1 MALNSSKN
9 IDHGNYIPSP
19 IVHGVK
25 VADGEHIRKVFVL
38 SSADVAAGAGVAEQE
53 ALVGAVVGS
62 TGSPN
67 VKSATEPT
75 TESATEPTTES
86 VAEPT
91 TESVAEPVEVT
102 DSSTVNQID
111 SETAPLVTEPT
122 SDLVAEIVEVTCSE
136 IQQVHQPV
144 TSTGS
149 VTGLP
154 SIPSNIEVGTDASLD
169 LTVIV
174 LPGVSARIP
183 LTIDLTGAHS
193 EVRLSG
199 IYLCSGHDDVTFD
212 ITMHHRTGDC
222 RSQQTFNGLASGEAK
237 CGFFGKIVIAP
248 DAQRTEAFQEN
259 HNILLS
265 DSARVNTKPRLEIYA
280 DDVKCSHGATVGKL
294 NEDEQFY
301 MRSRGIPEEEAKVL
315 QMISFVAPVL
325 ETIPEE
331 ATEGDLSR
339 SAVAGLVESA
349 IRSFA

>member
-9 IDHGNYIPSP
+9 IDHGNYIPTP
-19 IVHGVK
+19 IVPGMK

-38 SSADVAAGAGVAEQE
+38 SSVDAA
-53 ALVGAVVGS
+53 VGA
-62 TGSPN
+62 
-67 VKSATEPT
+67 
-75 TESATEPTTES
+75 
-86 VAEPT
+86 
-91 TESVAEPVEVT
+91 
-102 DSSTVNQID
+102 D
-111 SETAPLVTEPT
+111 
-122 SDLVAEIVEVTCSE
+122 
-136 IQQVHQPV
+136 
-144 TSTGS
+144 
-149 VTGLP
+149 
-154 SIPSNIEVGTDASLD
+154 IPSNIEVGADATLD

-174 LPGVSARIP
+174 LPGISARIP

-222 RSQQTFNGLASGEAK
+222 RSQQTFNVLAAGEAK

-248 DAQRTEAFQEN
+248 DAQRTEAFQES

-265 DSARVNTKPRLEIYA
+265 DTARVNTKPRLEIYS

-331 ATEGDLSR
+331 AADGELSR
-339 SAVAGLVESA
+339 SAVAELVENA
-349 IRSFA
+349 IRSFAWKKTPQ

>member
-1 MALNSSKN
+1 MNSSKN

-19 IVHGVK
+19 IVPGMK
-25 VADGEHIRKVFVL
+25 VADGEHIRKVYVL
-38 SSADVAAGAGVAEQE
+38 GSAD
-53 ALVGAVVGS
+53 AVVGADIAES
-62 TGSPN
+62 SALRAPSRHSQSGCHPFIWPRAAID
-67 VKSATEPT
+67 SATSAPT
-75 TESATEPTTES
+75 ADP
-86 VAEPT
+86 
-91 TESVAEPVEVT
+91 
-102 DSSTVNQID
+102 DSI
-111 SETAPLVTEPT
+111 
-122 SDLVAEIVEVTCSE
+122 
-136 IQQVHQPV
+136 
-144 TSTGS
+144 
-149 VTGLP
+149 VTGQVA
-154 SIPSNIEVGTDASLD
+154 SSEATDVPSNIEVGADATLD

-174 LPGVSARIP
+174 LPGVSVRIP

-222 RSQQTFNGLASGEAK
+222 RSQQTFNGLATGEAK

-265 DSARVNTKPRLEIYA
+265 DTARVNTKPRLEIYA

-301 MRSRGIPEEEAKVL
+301 MRSRGIPEDEAKIL

-325 ETIPEE
+325 VTIPEE
-331 ATEGDLSR
+331 AADGTLNRSSVTE
-339 SAVAGLVESA
+339 LVENA
-349 IRSFA
+349 IRGM

>member
-19 IVHGVK
+19 ILPGMK

-38 SSADVAAGAGVAEQE
+38 PADDVAAGAEVAESS
-53 ALVGAVVGS
+53 ALRAPSRHPQSGCHPFIWPRAAIDSATSAPTADSNNIVTEHGASTETPVGS
-62 TGSPN
+62 TGSP
-67 VKSATEPT
+67 T
-75 TESATEPTTES
+75 TK
-86 VAEPT
+86 
-91 TESVAEPVEVT
+91 
-102 DSSTVNQID
+102 
-111 SETAPLVTEPT
+111 VTE
-122 SDLVAEIVEVTCSE
+122 
-136 IQQVHQPV
+136 
-144 TSTGS
+144 
-149 VTGLP
+149 
-154 SIPSNIEVGTDASLD
+154 IPSNIEVGADAALD

-199 IYLCSGHDDVTFD
+199 IYLCSGHDEVTFD

-222 RSQQTFNGLASGEAK
+222 RSRQTFNGLATGEAK

-248 DAQRTEAFQEN
+248 EAQRTEAFQEN

-265 DSARVNTKPRLEIYA
+265 DSARINTKPRLEIYA

-325 ETIPEE
+325 ENIPEDSTDGTP
-331 ATEGDLSR
+331 ART
-339 SAVAGLVESA
+339 AVAELVENA
-349 IRSFA
+349 IRGL

>member
-9 IDHGNYIPSP
+9 IDHGNYIPTP
-19 IVHGVK
+19 IVPGMK

-38 SSADVAAGAGVAEQE
+38 AASGAEVAER
-53 ALVGAVVGS
+53 
-62 TGSPN
+62 
-67 VKSATEPT
+67 
-75 TESATEPTTES
+75 
-86 VAEPT
+86 
-91 TESVAEPVEVT
+91 VEVT
-102 DSSTVNQID
+102 
-111 SETAPLVTEPT
+111 
-122 SDLVAEIVEVTCSE
+122 
-136 IQQVHQPV
+136 
-144 TSTGS
+144 G
-149 VTGLP
+149 
-154 SIPSNIEVGTDASLD
+154 IPSNIEVGADAALD
-169 LTVIV
+169 LTMIV

-193 EVRLSG
+193 EVCLSG
-199 IYLCSGHDDVTFD
+199 IYLCSGHDEVTFD

-222 RSQQTFNGLASGEAK
+222 RSRQTFNGLATGEAK

-248 DAQRTEAFQEN
+248 EAQRTEAFQEN

-325 ETIPEE
+325 ENIPEE
-331 ATEGDLSR
+331 STDGTPGRA
-339 SAVAGLVESA
+339 AVAELVENA
-349 IRSFA
+349 IRGL

>member
-1 MALNSSKN
+1 MNSSKN

-19 IVHGVK
+19 ILPGMK
-25 VADGEHIRKVFVL
+25 VADGDHIRKVFVL
-38 SSADVAAGAGVAEQE
+38 SADDVVAGAEVAESS
-53 ALVGAVVGS
+53 ALRAPSRHPQSGCDPFIWPRAAIDSATSAPTADSNNIVTEHGASAETPVGS
-62 TGSPN
+62 TGSP
-67 VKSATEPT
+67 T
-75 TESATEPTTES
+75 TK
-86 VAEPT
+86 
-91 TESVAEPVEVT
+91 
-102 DSSTVNQID
+102 
-111 SETAPLVTEPT
+111 VTE
-122 SDLVAEIVEVTCSE
+122 
-136 IQQVHQPV
+136 
-144 TSTGS
+144 
-149 VTGLP
+149 
-154 SIPSNIEVGTDASLD
+154 IPSNIEVGADAALD

-199 IYLCSGHDDVTFD
+199 IYLCSGHDEVTFD

-222 RSQQTFNGLASGEAK
+222 RSRQTFNGLATGEAK

-248 DAQRTEAFQEN
+248 EAQRTEAFQEN

-265 DSARVNTKPRLEIYA
+265 DSARINTKPRLEIYA

-325 ETIPEE
+325 ENIPEDSTDGTP
-331 ATEGDLSR
+331 ART
-339 SAVAGLVESA
+339 AVAELVENA
-349 IRSFA
+349 IRGL

>member
-1 MALNSSKN
+1 M
-9 IDHGNYIPSP
+9 
-19 IVHGVK
+19 K

-38 SSADVAAGAGVAEQE
+38 SADDVAAGAEVAESS
-53 ALVGAVVGS
+53 ALRAPSRHPQSGCHPFIWPRAAIDSATSAPTADSNNIVTEHGASAETPVGS
-62 TGSPN
+62 TGSP
-67 VKSATEPT
+67 T
-75 TESATEPTTES
+75 TK
-86 VAEPT
+86 
-91 TESVAEPVEVT
+91 
-102 DSSTVNQID
+102 
-111 SETAPLVTEPT
+111 VTE
-122 SDLVAEIVEVTCSE
+122 
-136 IQQVHQPV
+136 
-144 TSTGS
+144 
-149 VTGLP
+149 
-154 SIPSNIEVGTDASLD
+154 IPSNIEVGADAALD

-199 IYLCSGHDDVTFD
+199 IYLCSGHDEVTFD

-222 RSQQTFNGLASGEAK
+222 RSRQTFNGLATGEAK

-248 DAQRTEAFQEN
+248 EAQRTEAFQEN

-265 DSARVNTKPRLEIYA
+265 DSARINTKPRLEIYA

-325 ETIPEE
+325 ENIPEDSTDGTP
-331 ATEGDLSR
+331 ART
-339 SAVAGLVESA
+339 AVAELVENA
-349 IRSFA
+349 IRGL

>member
-19 IVHGVK
+19 ILPGMK

-38 SSADVAAGAGVAEQE
+38 SADDVAAGAEVAESS
-53 ALVGAVVGS
+53 ALRAPSRHPQSGCHPFIWPRAAIDSATSAPTADSNNIVTEHGASAETPVGS
-62 TGSPN
+62 TGSP
-67 VKSATEPT
+67 T
-75 TESATEPTTES
+75 TK
-86 VAEPT
+86 
-91 TESVAEPVEVT
+91 
-102 DSSTVNQID
+102 
-111 SETAPLVTEPT
+111 VTE
-122 SDLVAEIVEVTCSE
+122 
-136 IQQVHQPV
+136 
-144 TSTGS
+144 
-149 VTGLP
+149 
-154 SIPSNIEVGTDASLD
+154 IPSNIEVGADAALD

-199 IYLCSGHDDVTFD
+199 IYLCSGHDEVTFD

-222 RSQQTFNGLASGEAK
+222 RSRQTFNGLATGEAK

-265 DSARVNTKPRLEIYA
+265 DSARINTKPRLEIYA

-325 ETIPEE
+325 ENIPEDSTDGTP
-331 ATEGDLSR
+331 AKT
-339 SAVAGLVESA
+339 AVAELVENA
-349 IRSFA
+349 IRGL

>member
-19 IVHGVK
+19 IVPGMK

-38 SSADVAAGAGVAEQE
+38 SSADVAIGARQGSP
-53 ALVGAVVGS
+53 VGTMVGS
-62 TGSPN
+62 TGSP
-67 VKSATEPT
+67 T
-75 TESATEPTTES
+75 
-86 VAEPT
+86 AEVLDSSMAGEFDSKGTPM
-91 TESVAEPVEVT
+91 VAEPVEAT
-102 DSSTVNQID
+102 DV
-111 SETAPLVTEPT
+111 
-122 SDLVAEIVEVTCSE
+122 
-136 IQQVHQPV
+136 
-144 TSTGS
+144 
-149 VTGLP
+149 
-154 SIPSNIEVGTDASLD
+154 PSNIEVGADATLD

-183 LTIDLTGAHS
+183 LTIDLTGSHS

-199 IYLCSGHDDVTFD
+199 IYLCSGHDEVTFD

-222 RSQQTFNGLASGEAK
+222 RSQQTFNGLATGESK

-248 DAQRTEAFQEN
+248 EAQRTEAFQEN

-301 MRSRGIPEEEAKVL
+301 MRSRGIPEDEAKVL

-325 ETIPEE
+325 ESIPEE
-331 ATEGDLSR
+331 ATDGDLSR
-339 SAVAGLVESA
+339 SAIAGLVENA

>member
-1 MALNSSKN
+1 MNSSKN

-19 IVHGVK
+19 ILPGMK

-38 SSADVAAGAGVAEQE
+38 SADDVAAGAEVAESS
-53 ALVGAVVGS
+53 ALRAPSRHPQSGCHPFIWPRAAIDSATSAPTADSNNIVTEHGASAETPVGS
-62 TGSPN
+62 TGSPTAKTN
-67 VKSATEPT
+67 P
-75 TESATEPTTES
+75 S
-86 VAEPT
+86 VAER
-91 TESVAEPVEVT
+91 VEA
-102 DSSTVNQID
+102 TVG
-111 SETAPLVTEPT
+111 
-122 SDLVAEIVEVTCSE
+122 
-136 IQQVHQPV
+136 
-144 TSTGS
+144 STGS
-149 VTGLP
+149 PATKVTE
-154 SIPSNIEVGTDASLD
+154 IPSNIEVGADAALD

-199 IYLCSGHDDVTFD
+199 IYLCSCHDEVTFD

-222 RSQQTFNGLASGEAK
+222 RSRQTFNGLATGEAK

-265 DSARVNTKPRLEIYA
+265 DSARINTKPRLEIYA

-325 ETIPEE
+325 ENIPEDSTDGTP
-331 ATEGDLSR
+331 ART
-339 SAVAGLVESA
+339 AVAELVENA
-349 IRSFA
+349 IRGL

>member
-1 MALNSSKN
+1 MNSSKN

-19 IVHGVK
+19 ILPGMK

-38 SSADVAAGAGVAEQE
+38 SADDVAAGAEVAESS
-53 ALVGAVVGS
+53 ALRAPSRHPQSGCHPFIWPRAAIDSATSAPTADSNNIVTEHGASAETPVGS
-62 TGSPN
+62 TGSP
-67 VKSATEPT
+67 T
-75 TESATEPTTES
+75 TK
-86 VAEPT
+86 
-91 TESVAEPVEVT
+91 
-102 DSSTVNQID
+102 
-111 SETAPLVTEPT
+111 VTEI
-122 SDLVAEIVEVTCSE
+122 S
-136 IQQVHQPV
+136 
-144 TSTGS
+144 
-149 VTGLP
+149 
-154 SIPSNIEVGTDASLD
+154 SNIEVGADAALD

-199 IYLCSGHDDVTFD
+199 IYLCSGHDEVTFD

-222 RSQQTFNGLASGEAK
+222 RSRQTFNGLATGEAK

-248 DAQRTEAFQEN
+248 EAQRTEAFQEN

-265 DSARVNTKPRLEIYA
+265 DSARINTKPRLEIYA

-325 ETIPEE
+325 ENIPEDSTDGTP
-331 ATEGDLSR
+331 ART
-339 SAVAGLVESA
+339 AVAELVENA
-349 IRSFA
+349 IRGL

>member
-1 MALNSSKN
+1 MASNSSKN

-19 IVHGVK
+19 IVPGIK
-25 VADGEHIRKVFVL
+25 IADGEHIRKVFVL
-38 SSADVAAGAGVAEQE
+38 GSADAAAGADIAESSALRAPSLHPQSGCHPLKWPRAAMDSATSAPTADPDNIITDRVASSVL
-53 ALVGAVVGS
+53 AVGS
-62 TGSPN
+62 TS
-67 VKSATEPT
+67 SPT
-75 TESATEPTTES
+75 TKTALPVNERVEMTE
-86 VAEPT
+86 
-91 TESVAEPVEVT
+91 
-102 DSSTVNQID
+102 
-111 SETAPLVTEPT
+111 
-122 SDLVAEIVEVTCSE
+122 
-136 IQQVHQPV
+136 
-144 TSTGS
+144 
-149 VTGLP
+149 
-154 SIPSNIEVGTDASLD
+154 IPSNIEVGADATLD

-222 RSQQTFNGLASGEAK
+222 RSQQTFNGLATGEAK

-248 DAQRTEAFQEN
+248 EAQRTEAFQEN

-265 DSARVNTKPRLEIYA
+265 DTARINTKPRLEIYA

-301 MRSRGIPEEEAKVL
+301 MRSRGIPEDEAKVL

-331 ATEGDLSR
+331 ATCGDLSR
-339 SAVAGLVESA
+339 SAVAGLVENA

>member
-19 IVHGVK
+19 ILPGMK
-25 VADGEHIRKVFVL
+25 VADGEHLRKVFVL
-38 SSADVAAGAGVAEQE
+38 GSADAAAGADIAESSALRTPSRHPQSGCYPLKWPRAAMDSATSAPTADSNNIVTEHGASAETPVGSTVSPTAKTNPSVAERVE
-53 ALVGAVVGS
+53 ATVGS
-62 TGSPN
+62 TGSP
-67 VKSATEPT
+67 T
-75 TESATEPTTES
+75 TK
-86 VAEPT
+86 
-91 TESVAEPVEVT
+91 
-102 DSSTVNQID
+102 
-111 SETAPLVTEPT
+111 VTE
-122 SDLVAEIVEVTCSE
+122 
-136 IQQVHQPV
+136 
-144 TSTGS
+144 
-149 VTGLP
+149 
-154 SIPSNIEVGTDASLD
+154 IPSNIEVGADATLD

-183 LTIDLTGAHS
+183 LTIDLTGTHS

-222 RSQQTFNGLASGEAK
+222 RSQQTFNGLATGEAK

-265 DSARVNTKPRLEIYA
+265 DTARVNTKPRLEIYA

-301 MRSRGIPEEEAKVL
+301 MRSRGIPEDEAKVL

-331 ATEGDLSR
+331 ATCGDLSR
-339 SAVAGLVESA
+339 SAVAGLVENA
-349 IRSFA
+349 IRCFA

>member
-19 IVHGVK
+19 IVPGMK

-38 SSADVAAGAGVAEQE
+38 SADDVAAGAEVAESS
-53 ALVGAVVGS
+53 ALRAPSRHPQSGCHPFIWPRAAIDSATSAPTADSNNIVTEHGASAETPVGS
-62 TGSPN
+62 TGSP
-67 VKSATEPT
+67 T
-75 TESATEPTTES
+75 TK
-86 VAEPT
+86 
-91 TESVAEPVEVT
+91 
-102 DSSTVNQID
+102 
-111 SETAPLVTEPT
+111 VTE
-122 SDLVAEIVEVTCSE
+122 
-136 IQQVHQPV
+136 
-144 TSTGS
+144 
-149 VTGLP
+149 
-154 SIPSNIEVGTDASLD
+154 IPSNIEVGANAALD
-169 LTVIV
+169 LTVVV

-222 RSQQTFNGLASGEAK
+222 CSRQIFNGLAAGEAK

-301 MRSRGIPEEEAKVL
+301 MRSRGIPEDEAKVL

-325 ETIPEE
+325 EAVPEE
-331 ATEGDLSR
+331 SPDGSPCR
-339 SAVAGLVESA
+339 SAVAGQVENA

>member
-19 IVHGVK
+19 ILPGMK

-38 SSADVAAGAGVAEQE
+38 SADDVAAGAEVAESS
-53 ALVGAVVGS
+53 ALRAPSRHPQSGCHPFIWPRAAIDSATSAPTADSNNIVTEHGASAETPVGS
-62 TGSPN
+62 TGSPTAKTN
-67 VKSATEPT
+67 P
-75 TESATEPTTES
+75 S
-86 VAEPT
+86 VAER
-91 TESVAEPVEVT
+91 VEA
-102 DSSTVNQID
+102 TVG
-111 SETAPLVTEPT
+111 
-122 SDLVAEIVEVTCSE
+122 
-136 IQQVHQPV
+136 
-144 TSTGS
+144 STGS
-149 VTGLP
+149 PTTKVTE
-154 SIPSNIEVGTDASLD
+154 IPSNIEVGADAALD

-199 IYLCSGHDDVTFD
+199 IYLCSGHDEVTFD

-222 RSQQTFNGLASGEAK
+222 RSRQTFNGLATGEAK

-248 DAQRTEAFQEN
+248 EAQRTEAFQEN

-265 DSARVNTKPRLEIYA
+265 DSARINTKPRLEIYA

-325 ETIPEE
+325 ENIPEDSTDGTP
-331 ATEGDLSR
+331 ART
-339 SAVAGLVESA
+339 AVAELVENA
-349 IRSFA
+349 IRGL

>member
-1 MALNSSKN
+1 MASNSSKN

-19 IVHGVK
+19 IVPGIK
-25 VADGEHIRKVFVL
+25 IADGEHLRKVFVL
-38 SSADVAAGAGVAEQE
+38 GSADAAAGADIAES
-53 ALVGAVVGS
+53 S
-62 TGSPN
+62 TLRAPSRHPQSGCHPL
-67 VKSATEPT
+67 KWPRAAMDSATSAPT
-75 TESATEPTTES
+75 ADPDNIITDHVATSVLAVCSTNSPTAKTALPVTER
-86 VAEPT
+86 
-91 TESVAEPVEVT
+91 VEVT
-102 DSSTVNQID
+102 
-111 SETAPLVTEPT
+111 E
-122 SDLVAEIVEVTCSE
+122 
-136 IQQVHQPV
+136 
-144 TSTGS
+144 
-149 VTGLP
+149 
-154 SIPSNIEVGTDASLD
+154 IPSNIEVGADATLD

-222 RSQQTFNGLASGEAK
+222 RSQQTFNGLATGEAK

-265 DSARVNTKPRLEIYA
+265 DTARVNTKPRLEIYA

-301 MRSRGIPEEEAKVL
+301 MRSRGIPEDEAKVL

-331 ATEGDLSR
+331 ATCGDLSR
-339 SAVAGLVESA
+339 SAVAGLVENA
-349 IRSFA
+349 IRCFA

>member
-19 IVHGVK
+19 IVPGMK

-38 SSADVAAGAGVAEQE
+38 GSADVATGANPDCI
-53 ALVGAVVGS
+53 GAVVGS
-62 TGSPN
+62 TGSPT
-67 VKSATEPT
+67 VKTFTETATE
-75 TESATEPTTES
+75 S
-86 VAEPT
+86 
-91 TESVAEPVEVT
+91 
-102 DSSTVNQID
+102 I
-111 SETAPLVTEPT
+111 TEPT
-122 SDLVAEIVEVTCSE
+122 SDLVTEPVEVT
-136 IQQVHQPV
+136 
-144 TSTGS
+144 
-149 VTGLP
+149 GLS
-154 SIPSNIEVGTDASLD
+154 SIPSNIEVGADAALD

-199 IYLCSGHDDVTFD
+199 IYLCSSHDDVTFD

-222 RSQQTFNGLASGEAK
+222 RSWQTFNGLATGEAH

-265 DSARVNTKPRLEIYA
+265 DTARVNSKPRLEIYA

-325 ETIPEE
+325 ETIPED
-331 ATEGDLSR
+331 ATDGDLSR
-339 SAVAGLVESA
+339 PAIAELVESA

>member
-1 MALNSSKN
+1 M
-9 IDHGNYIPSP
+9 
-19 IVHGVK
+19 K

-38 SSADVAAGAGVAEQE
+38 SADDVAAGAEVAESS
-53 ALVGAVVGS
+53 ALRAPSRHPQSGCHPFIWPRAAIDSATSAPTADSNIIVTEHGASAETPVGS
-62 TGSPN
+62 TGSP
-67 VKSATEPT
+67 T
-75 TESATEPTTES
+75 TK
-86 VAEPT
+86 
-91 TESVAEPVEVT
+91 
-102 DSSTVNQID
+102 
-111 SETAPLVTEPT
+111 VTE
-122 SDLVAEIVEVTCSE
+122 
-136 IQQVHQPV
+136 
-144 TSTGS
+144 
-149 VTGLP
+149 
-154 SIPSNIEVGTDASLD
+154 IPSNIEVGADAALD

-199 IYLCSGHDDVTFD
+199 IYLCSGHDEVTFD

-222 RSQQTFNGLASGEAK
+222 RSRQTFNGLATGEAK

-248 DAQRTEAFQEN
+248 EAQRTEAFQEN

-265 DSARVNTKPRLEIYA
+265 DSARINTKPRLEIYA

-325 ETIPEE
+325 ENIPEDSTDGTP
-331 ATEGDLSR
+331 ART
-339 SAVAGLVESA
+339 AVAELVENA
-349 IRSFA
+349 IRGL

>member
-19 IVHGVK
+19 IVPGMK

-38 SSADVAAGAGVAEQE
+38 SADDVAAGAEVAESS
-53 ALVGAVVGS
+53 ALRAPSRHPQSGCHPFIWPRAAIDSATSAPTADSNNIITEHGASAETPVGS
-62 TGSPN
+62 TGSP
-67 VKSATEPT
+67 T
-75 TESATEPTTES
+75 TK
-86 VAEPT
+86 
-91 TESVAEPVEVT
+91 
-102 DSSTVNQID
+102 
-111 SETAPLVTEPT
+111 VTE
-122 SDLVAEIVEVTCSE
+122 
-136 IQQVHQPV
+136 
-144 TSTGS
+144 
-149 VTGLP
+149 
-154 SIPSNIEVGTDASLD
+154 IPSNIEVGANAALD
-169 LTVIV
+169 LTVVV

-222 RSQQTFNGLASGEAK
+222 CSRQIFNGLAAGEAK

-301 MRSRGIPEEEAKVL
+301 MRSRGIPEDEAKVL

-325 ETIPEE
+325 EAVPEE
-331 ATEGDLSR
+331 SSDGSPCR
-339 SAVAGLVESA
+339 SAVAGQVENA

>member
-19 IVHGVK
+19 IVPGMK

-38 SSADVAAGAGVAEQE
+38 SADDVAAGAEVAESS
-53 ALVGAVVGS
+53 ALRAPSRHLQSGCHPFVWPRAAIDSAAPTADSDNIATKQRSSSETPVGS
-62 TGSPN
+62 TGSP
-67 VKSATEPT
+67 TI
-75 TESATEPTTES
+75 
-86 VAEPT
+86 
-91 TESVAEPVEVT
+91 EVT
-102 DSSTVNQID
+102 W
-111 SETAPLVTEPT
+111 
-122 SDLVAEIVEVTCSE
+122 
-136 IQQVHQPV
+136 
-144 TSTGS
+144 
-149 VTGLP
+149 
-154 SIPSNIEVGTDASLD
+154 IPSNIEVGAGAMLD

-193 EVRLSG
+193 EVHLSG
-199 IYLCSGHDDVTFD
+199 IYLCSGHDEVTFD
-212 ITMHHRTGDC
+212 ISMHHRTGDC
-222 RSQQTFNGLASGEAK
+222 RSQQIFSGLATGEAK

-248 DAQRTEAFQEN
+248 EAQKTEAFQEN

-301 MRSRGIPEEEAKVL
+301 MRSRGIPEDEAKVL

-325 ETIPEE
+325 ENIPEE
-331 ATEGDLSR
+331 SSDGTPDRA
-339 SAVAGLVESA
+339 AVAELVENA
-349 IRSFA
+349 IRSFALL

>member
-19 IVHGVK
+19 IVPGMK
-25 VADGEHIRKVFVL
+25 VADGERIRKVFVL
-38 SSADVAAGAGVAEQE
+38 SSVDVAAGAGSAEQE
-53 ALVGAVVGS
+53 AHVRAVVGS
-62 TGSPN
+62 TS
-67 VKSATEPT
+67 
-75 TESATEPTTES
+75 
-86 VAEPT
+86 
-91 TESVAEPVEVT
+91 
-102 DSSTVNQID
+102 
-111 SETAPLVTEPT
+111 
-122 SDLVAEIVEVTCSE
+122 
-136 IQQVHQPV
+136 
-144 TSTGS
+144 S
-149 VTGLP
+149 VTGLS
-154 SIPSNIEVGTDASLD
+154 SIPSNIEVGADAALD

-174 LPGVSARIP
+174 LPGVSVRIP
-183 LTIDLTGAHS
+183 LTIDLTGARS

-199 IYLCSGHDDVTFD
+199 IYLCSSHDDVTFD

-222 RSQQTFNGLASGEAK
+222 RSWQTFNGLATGEAH
-237 CGFFGKIVIAP
+237 CGFFGRIVIAP

-265 DSARVNTKPRLEIYA
+265 DTARVNTKPRLEIYA

-325 ETIPEE
+325 ETIPED
-331 ATEGDLSR
+331 ATDGDLSR
-339 SAVAGLVESA
+339 PAIAELVESA

>member
-1 MALNSSKN
+1 MASNSSKN

-19 IVHGVK
+19 IVPGIK
-25 VADGEHIRKVFVL
+25 IADGEHLRKVFVL
-38 SSADVAAGAGVAEQE
+38 GSADAAAGADIAESSALRTPSRHPQSGCYPLKWPRAAMDSATSAPTADSNNIVTEHGASAETPVGSTVSPTAKTNPSVAERVE
-53 ALVGAVVGS
+53 ATVGS
-62 TGSPN
+62 TGSP
-67 VKSATEPT
+67 T
-75 TESATEPTTES
+75 TK
-86 VAEPT
+86 
-91 TESVAEPVEVT
+91 
-102 DSSTVNQID
+102 
-111 SETAPLVTEPT
+111 VTE
-122 SDLVAEIVEVTCSE
+122 
-136 IQQVHQPV
+136 
-144 TSTGS
+144 
-149 VTGLP
+149 
-154 SIPSNIEVGTDASLD
+154 IPSNIEVGADATLD

-183 LTIDLTGAHS
+183 LTIDLTGTHS

-222 RSQQTFNGLASGEAK
+222 RSQQTFNGLATGEAK

-265 DSARVNTKPRLEIYA
+265 DTARINTKPRLEIYA

-301 MRSRGIPEEEAKVL
+301 MRSRGIPEDEAKVL

-331 ATEGDLSR
+331 ATCGDLSR
-339 SAVAGLVESA
+339 SAVAGLVENA

>member
-19 IVHGVK
+19 IVPGMK

-38 SSADVAAGAGVAEQE
+38 STADVAVGAGAAEQE

-62 TGSPN
+62 TGSPTIKA
-67 VKSATEPT
+67 VTEPT
-75 TESATEPTTES
+75 TE
-86 VAEPT
+86 
-91 TESVAEPVEVT
+91 
-102 DSSTVNQID
+102 
-111 SETAPLVTEPT
+111 
-122 SDLVAEIVEVTCSE
+122 
-136 IQQVHQPV
+136 PV

-154 SIPSNIEVGTDASLD
+154 SIPSNIEVGADATLD

-174 LPGVSARIP
+174 LPGVSARVP
-183 LTIDLTGAHS
+183 LTIDLTGANS

-199 IYLCSGHDDVTFD
+199 IYLCSGNDDMTFD

-222 RSQQTFNGLASGEAK
+222 HSWQTFNGLATGEAR

-265 DSARVNTKPRLEIYA
+265 DTARVNTKPRLEIYA

-301 MRSRGIPEEEAKVL
+301 MRSRGIPEEEAKIL

-325 ETIPEE
+325 ESIPEE
-331 ATEGDLSR
+331 TPDGSPCR
-339 SAVAGLVESA
+339 SAVTGLVENA
-349 IRSFA
+349 IRRL

>member
-19 IVHGVK
+19 IVTGMK
-25 VADGEHIRKVFVL
+25 VADGERIRKVFVL
-38 SSADVAAGAGVAEQE
+38 STADVAAGAGVAEQE

-62 TGSPN
+62 TGSPTIKA
-67 VKSATEPT
+67 VTEPT
-75 TESATEPTTES
+75 TE
-86 VAEPT
+86 
-91 TESVAEPVEVT
+91 
-102 DSSTVNQID
+102 
-111 SETAPLVTEPT
+111 
-122 SDLVAEIVEVTCSE
+122 
-136 IQQVHQPV
+136 PV

-154 SIPSNIEVGTDASLD
+154 SIPSNIEVGADATLD

-174 LPGVSARIP
+174 LPGVSARVP

-199 IYLCSGHDDVTFD
+199 IYLCSGHDNVTFD
-212 ITMHHRTGDC
+212 ITMHHRIGDC
-222 RSQQTFNGLASGEAK
+222 HSWQTFNGLASGEAK

-265 DSARVNTKPRLEIYA
+265 DTARVNTKPRLEIYA

-331 ATEGDLSR
+331 ATYGDISR
-339 SAVAGLVESA
+339 STVAELVESA

>member
-19 IVHGVK
+19 IVPGMK

-38 SSADVAAGAGVAEQE
+38 SSADAAAGAGVTKQE
-53 ALVGAVVGS
+53 GPVGAMFGS
-62 TGSPN
+62 TGSPTTKA
-67 VKSATEPT
+67 VTEPT
-75 TESATEPTTES
+75 RESAAKATTES
-86 VAEPT
+86 VTEHAE
-91 TESVAEPVEVT
+91 VAGAEIRQTYQPVTLMVTEPVEVT
-102 DSSTVNQID
+102 GLST
-111 SETAPLVTEPT
+111 
-122 SDLVAEIVEVTCSE
+122 
-136 IQQVHQPV
+136 
-144 TSTGS
+144 
-149 VTGLP
+149 
-154 SIPSNIEVGTDASLD
+154 IPSNIEVGADATLD

-174 LPGVSARIP
+174 LPGVSVRIP

-222 RSQQTFNGLASGEAK
+222 RSQQTFNGLAAGEAK

-280 DDVKCSHGATVGKL
+280 DDVKCSHGATIGKL

-325 ETIPEE
+325 ENIPED
-331 ATEGDLSR
+331 TPDGSPCR
-339 SAVAGLVESA
+339 SAVAELVENA
-349 IRSFA
+349 IRGL

>member
-1 MALNSSKN
+1 MNSSKN

-19 IVHGVK
+19 ILPGMK

-38 SSADVAAGAGVAEQE
+38 SADDVAAGAEVAESS
-53 ALVGAVVGS
+53 ALRAPSRHPQSGCHPFIWPRAAIDSATSAPTADSNNIVTEHGASAETPVGS
-62 TGSPN
+62 TGSP
-67 VKSATEPT
+67 T
-75 TESATEPTTES
+75 TK
-86 VAEPT
+86 
-91 TESVAEPVEVT
+91 
-102 DSSTVNQID
+102 
-111 SETAPLVTEPT
+111 VTE
-122 SDLVAEIVEVTCSE
+122 
-136 IQQVHQPV
+136 
-144 TSTGS
+144 
-149 VTGLP
+149 
-154 SIPSNIEVGTDASLD
+154 IPANIEVGADAALD

-199 IYLCSGHDDVTFD
+199 IYLCSGHDEVTFD

-222 RSQQTFNGLASGEAK
+222 RSRQTFNGLATGEAK

-248 DAQRTEAFQEN
+248 EAQRTEAFQEN

-265 DSARVNTKPRLEIYA
+265 DSARINTKPRLEIYA

-325 ETIPEE
+325 ENIPEDSTDGTP
-331 ATEGDLSR
+331 ART
-339 SAVAGLVESA
+339 AVAELVENA
-349 IRSFA
+349 IRGL

>member
-1 MALNSSKN
+1 MNSSKN

-19 IVHGVK
+19 ILPGMK

-38 SSADVAAGAGVAEQE
+38 SADDVAAGAEVAESS
-53 ALVGAVVGS
+53 ALRAPSRHPQSGCHPFIWPRAAIDSATSAPTADSNNIVTEHGASAETPVGS
-62 TGSPN
+62 TGSP
-67 VKSATEPT
+67 ATK
-75 TESATEPTTES
+75 
-86 VAEPT
+86 
-91 TESVAEPVEVT
+91 
-102 DSSTVNQID
+102 
-111 SETAPLVTEPT
+111 VTE
-122 SDLVAEIVEVTCSE
+122 
-136 IQQVHQPV
+136 
-144 TSTGS
+144 
-149 VTGLP
+149 
-154 SIPSNIEVGTDASLD
+154 IPSNIEVGADAALD

-199 IYLCSGHDDVTFD
+199 IYLCSGHDEVTFD

-222 RSQQTFNGLASGEAK
+222 RSRQTFNGLATGEAK

-248 DAQRTEAFQEN
+248 EAQRTEAFQEN

-265 DSARVNTKPRLEIYA
+265 DSARINTKPRLEIYA

-325 ETIPEE
+325 ENIPEDSTDGTP
-331 ATEGDLSR
+331 ART
-339 SAVAGLVESA
+339 AVAELVENA
-349 IRSFA
+349 IRGL

>member
-19 IVHGVK
+19 IVPGMK

-38 SSADVAAGAGVAEQE
+38 GSADVATGANPDCI
-53 ALVGAVVGS
+53 GAVVGS
-62 TGSPN
+62 TGSPT
-67 VKSATEPT
+67 VKTFTETATE
-75 TESATEPTTES
+75 S
-86 VAEPT
+86 
-91 TESVAEPVEVT
+91 
-102 DSSTVNQID
+102 I
-111 SETAPLVTEPT
+111 TEPT
-122 SDLVAEIVEVTCSE
+122 SDLVTEPVEVT
-136 IQQVHQPV
+136 
-144 TSTGS
+144 
-149 VTGLP
+149 GLS
-154 SIPSNIEVGTDASLD
+154 SIPSNIEVGADAALD

-174 LPGVSARIP
+174 LPGVSVRIP
-183 LTIDLTGAHS
+183 LTIDLTGARS

-199 IYLCSGHDDVTFD
+199 IYLCSSHDDVTFD

-222 RSQQTFNGLASGEAK
+222 RSWQTFNGLATGEAS

-265 DSARVNTKPRLEIYA
+265 DTARVNTKPRLEIYA

-325 ETIPEE
+325 ETIPED
-331 ATEGDLSR
+331 ATDGDLSR
-339 SAVAGLVESA
+339 PAIAELVESA

>member
-1 MALNSSKN
+1 MASNSSKN

-19 IVHGVK
+19 IVPGIK
-25 VADGEHIRKVFVL
+25 IADGEHLRKVFVL
-38 SSADVAAGAGVAEQE
+38 GSADAAAGADIAESS
-53 ALVGAVVGS
+53 ALRAPSRHPQSGCHPLKWPRA
-62 TGSPN
+62 
-67 VKSATEPT
+67 AM
-75 TESATEPTTES
+75 ESATSAPTADPDNIITDHVATSVLALPVTER
-86 VAEPT
+86 
-91 TESVAEPVEVT
+91 VEVT
-102 DSSTVNQID
+102 
-111 SETAPLVTEPT
+111 E
-122 SDLVAEIVEVTCSE
+122 
-136 IQQVHQPV
+136 
-144 TSTGS
+144 
-149 VTGLP
+149 
-154 SIPSNIEVGTDASLD
+154 IPSNIEVGADATLD

-222 RSQQTFNGLASGEAK
+222 RSQQTFNGLATGEAK

-265 DSARVNTKPRLEIYA
+265 DTARVNTKPRLEIYA

-301 MRSRGIPEEEAKVL
+301 MRSRGIPEDEAKVL

-331 ATEGDLSR
+331 ATCGDLSR
-339 SAVAGLVESA
+339 SAVAGLVENA
-349 IRSFA
+349 IRCFA

>member
-19 IVHGVK
+19 ILPGMK

-38 SSADVAAGAGVAEQE
+38 GSADAAAGADIAESSALRTPSRHPQSGCHPLKWPRAAMDSATSAPTADSNNIVTEHGASAETPVGSTVSPTAKTNPSVAERVE
-53 ALVGAVVGS
+53 APVGS
-62 TGSPN
+62 TGSP
-67 VKSATEPT
+67 T
-75 TESATEPTTES
+75 TK
-86 VAEPT
+86 
-91 TESVAEPVEVT
+91 
-102 DSSTVNQID
+102 
-111 SETAPLVTEPT
+111 VTE
-122 SDLVAEIVEVTCSE
+122 
-136 IQQVHQPV
+136 
-144 TSTGS
+144 
-149 VTGLP
+149 
-154 SIPSNIEVGTDASLD
+154 IPSNIEVGADATLD

-199 IYLCSGHDDVTFD
+199 IYLCSGHNDVTFD

-222 RSQQTFNGLASGEAK
+222 RSQQTFNGLATGEAK

-265 DSARVNTKPRLEIYA
+265 DTARVNTKPRLEIYA

-301 MRSRGIPEEEAKVL
+301 MRSRGIPEDEAKVL

-331 ATEGDLSR
+331 ATCGDLSR
-339 SAVAGLVESA
+339 SAVAGLVENA
-349 IRSFA
+349 IRCFA